1 MKIKAAVFD
10 LDGTLVDSLTFW
22 GYLWSLIGEKYLG
35 NKDFV
40 PTPEDDKTVRTLILS
55 EGMELIHKNYNI
67 AESGEDLTEFAR
79 VTADEFYA
87 TKVPLKKG
95 VREFLEH
102 LKSQGVKMCIAS
114 ASAPAHIDIAVDTC
128 KIREYFDAI
137 LSCAT
142 LGKSKDKPDIYLLA
156 AETLGESVEDTWVFE
171 DSLTA
176 IETATKIG
184 MPTVAIFD
192 KFNFGQERMKEIAT
206 EYIAEGET
214 LLKLI

>member
-22 GYLWSLIGEKYLG
+22 GYFWPLIGEKYLG
-35 NKDFV
+35 VKDFA
-40 PTPEDDKTVRTLILS
+40 PTSEDDKAIRTLILS
-55 EGMELIHKNYNI
+55 EAMELIHKNYNI
-67 AESGEDLTEFAR
+67 AQSGEELTRFAYDVMNDFYKTR
-79 VTADEFYA
+79 VQ
-87 TKVPLKKG
+87 LKPG

-102 LKSQGVKMCIAS
+102 LKSVGVKMCIAS

-128 KIREYFDAI
+128 KVREYFSAI

-156 AETLGESVEDTWVFE
+156 AETLGETPEDTWVFE

-184 MPTVAIFD
+184 MPTVAIYD
-192 KFNFGQERMKEIAT
+192 KFNFGQERMKKIAT
-206 EYIAEGET
+206 EYVAEGET